1 MINVNLTVITI
12 FEIDQIYRDAILPC
26 FCMEQNSLNQKTMNK
41 KIHKR
46 FINRLKDCGLF
57 SCLILLLLSFLAV
70 PSIAQQG
77 KTKYLSLQDGLSNQQ
92 VLDVVH
98 DHDGFIWVA
107 TELGLNRFSSNSFK
121 HFYKAEKPDGKSVNS
136 NEINTLLYDNQ
147 KLYIG
152 TRSDGLNILDLQ
164 TNTFSYFVHKPG
176 DENSISTND
185 ITDIIKSKN
194 GKLWLATFHQGV
206 QQFNTASKKFEH
218 FNQNSIPAMPE
229 NSVWSLAED
238 KNGLLYIGHVS
249 KGVSVLNPITRELN
263 LLDVKLTNGILPDNE
278 VKSLFCDSK
287 NNIWI
292 GTRKGLAVYNPISK
306 KLTRVKLSSKS
317 IKNNEPFIYSIKE
330 VQNQIWVGAES
341 SQLFAL
347 TPVFSID
354 NNEILYSLSTPLALT
369 HGSNTSIQNIDQDQ
383 FGNVWLAIYSGG
395 LAFSSHLKPFFS
407 ILPQQESASERNKT
421 ATVTAIINDQQD
433 KTWLATTGEGI
444 VQISNNNLVNH
455 INSNNSPLGDD
466 FLLSGFEDN
475 SGNKWF
481 GLQKG
486 GVSCYQPTRNSW
498 KKIDGG
504 KRMSEVRAIMQ
515 DSRQNICF
523 AAQEGIFILA
533 KGADTLQKI
542 AITTPMMGDFSPR
555 TLVEDQ
561 HGNMWVGTYGQG
573 IYIYD
578 RNWKLIK
585 RVSKEEG
592 LVSNTINYVYR
603 DSENTIWIAT
613 NEGLSYQLSGDQLGK
628 IKTVPL
634 HLGDA
639 WLTINAITES
649 PKGNIWCATRLG
661 LIRYLPAQ
669 KRLLSY
675 DQAFGL
681 PLGGFINNSVS
692 KDKNGRLFFGMPS
705 GACYFDPV
713 NIPLKLPSSPINIS
727 RLMVFNT
734 DERNAQTEKFPDTE
748 KRIHLK
754 HGENSFRIELAVM
767 DYAMNDLL
775 EFSYKLQGFDNK
787 WISLGDEKNIDFRSI
802 PYGSYE
808 LKIRT
813 RQKNEQW
820 SESYESLYITINP
833 PFYLSAFAIA
843 CYIIVVL
850 ATIVAFFFFYIKR
863 INAEAQLNLKKQQ
876 LEQEG
881 NLHTERMNF
890 YTNITHELR
899 TPLTLILGPLED
911 LLHENQLS
919 PKHRERISIVQ
930 KSATRLFSM
939 VNQLLE
945 FRKVESQYKPLA
957 LQPGLI
963 SELLKEIVQKYS
975 EASQSK
981 NINISLTA
989 IDVDFKTMF
998 DREIV
1003 QLIVD
1008 NLLSNACKYTQAGSV
1023 MVSLDYDQNNQGN
1036 WAIIKVKD
1044 TGCGIA
1050 AAHLEKIFDKFYQV
1064 PQNTGAG
1071 AGVGLSLVK
1080 QLSAIHHG
1088 QVSVKSELDWG
1099 SEFCVRLLANPV
1111 SLQIPS
1117 LTEQDVL
1124 IVEQKVPQ
1132 PDLLPMVLLV
1142 EDDVDLSA
1150 YLTALLASKYSV
1162 ITAENGKQGFQLA
1175 KRHVPDIIVSDLMMP
1190 EMDGFAMLR
1199 ALKKERET
1207 SHIPTILLTAKSSE
1221 TDKHR
1226 GYELGLDSYLTKPI
1240 STQLLY
1246 GRIDNLLSK
1255 RKSLYEEVLNQLSN
1269 QIKNQEIIN
1278 VEMEGDP
1285 WRENDFVKEF
1295 VSLVEK
1301 LMHQEILDTAT
1312 LAENMNMSQST
1323 LYRKLKALTGKNIN
1337 QLVRKVRMQKAAQL
1351 LNSGKYNINEVSFMV
1366 GINSSIYFRQ
1376 CFKEEFGQLP
1386 SEYQKNKS

>member
-1 MINVNLTVITI
+1 MKRPNISL
-12 FEIDQIYRDAILPC
+12 IL
-26 FCMEQNSLNQKTMNK
+26 FFQFFVWKQDSLNTNAMNK
-41 KIHKR
+41 KIHKS
-46 FINRLKDCGLF
+46 FINRLKDCGFL
-57 SCLILLLLSFLAV
+57 SGLILVLLLHLSALSF
-70 PSIAQQG
+70 AQEG

-136 NEINTLLYDNQ
+136 SEINTLLYDNQ

-152 TRSDGLNILDLQ
+152 TRSDGLNVLDLK
-164 TNTFSYFVHKPG
+164 TNTFSYFVHHPK
-176 DENSISTND
+176 DEGSISTND

-206 QQFNTASKKFEH
+206 QQFNTASKKFLH
-218 FNQNSIPAMPE
+218 FNQKSVLAMPE

-238 KNGLLYIGHVS
+238 KNGLLYIGHVN
-249 KGVSVLNPITRELN
+249 KGVSILNPATKELQ
-263 LLDVKLTNGILPDNE
+263 LLDVKTTGGILPDNE

-292 GTRKGLAVYNPISK
+292 GTRKGLAVYNPVSK
-306 KLTRVKLSSKS
+306 KLNQVKLRSKS
-317 IKNNEPFIYSIKE
+317 IKRNEPFIFSIKE
-330 VQNQIWVGAES
+330 VQHQIWVGAES

-347 TPVFSID
+347 TPNFNI
-354 NNEILYSLSTPLALT
+354 NNDEISYSVSLPLALT
-369 HGSNTSIQNIDQDQ
+369 HGSNTSVQNIDQDQ

-407 ILPQQESASERNKT
+407 ILPQQESSSERNKT
-421 ATVTAIINDQQD
+421 ATVTAVINDQQN
-433 KTWLATTGEGI
+433 KTLLATTGEGI
-444 VQISNNNLVNH
+444 LQIDNNGRVDH
-455 INSNNSPLGDD
+455 INANNSLLGDD
-466 FLLSGFEDN
+466 FLLSGFEDE

-486 GVSCYQPTRNSW
+486 GVSCYQPASNSW

-515 DSRQNICF
+515 DSRKNICF
-523 AAQEGIFILA
+523 AAQEGLFILA
-533 KGADTLQKI
+533 QEIDTLRKI
-542 AITTPMMGDFSPR
+542 TITTPMMGDFSPR
-555 TLVEDQ
+555 TLVED
-561 HGNMWVGTYGQG
+561 HLGNMWVGTYGQG

-585 RVSKEEG
+585 RVSKAEG
-592 LVSNTINYVYR
+592 LVSNTINHVYR

-613 NEGLSYQLSGDQLGK
+613 NEGLSYQSSGNQLGK
-628 IKTVPL
+628 IETLPL

-639 WLTINAITES
+639 WLTINSITES
-649 PKGNIWCATRLG
+649 PKGNIWCATKLG

-734 DERNAQTEKFPDTE
+734 DERRAQTEKFPDAE

-820 SESYESLYITINP
+820 SEDYESLHITIKP
-833 PFYLSAFAIA
+833 PFYLSILAIA
-843 CYIIVVL
+843 FYIVVVL
-850 ATIVAFFFFYIKR
+850 ATVIAFFFFYIKR
-863 INAEAQLNLKKQQ
+863 INAEAQLSLKKQQ

-890 YTNITHELR
+890 YTNVTHELR

-919 PKHRERISIVQ
+919 PKHRERLSIVQ

-945 FRKVESQYKPLA
+945 LRKVESQHKPLA
-957 LQPGLI
+957 LQPGFLRQ
-963 SELLKEIVQKYS
+963 LLEDIVQKYV

-989 IDVDFKTMF
+989 NTEDFETIF

-1008 NLLSNACKYTQAGSV
+1008 NLLSNACKHTKAGSV
-1023 MVSLDYDQNNQGN
+1023 MVSLAYEQNSQGN
-1036 WAIIKVKD
+1036 WAVIKVKD
-1044 TGCGIA
+1044 TGSGIA
-1050 AAHLEKIFDKFYQV
+1050 SAHLEKIFEKFYQV
-1064 PQNTGAG
+1064 PQNTGDG

-1080 QLSAIHHG
+1080 QLAAIHHG

-1111 SLQIPS
+1111 SPQIPYLS
-1117 LTEQDVL
+1117 EHDAVL
-1124 IVEQKVPQ
+1124 DEQKKPQ
-1132 PDLLPMVLLV
+1132 VESLPMVLLV
-1142 EDDVDLSA
+1142 EDDVDLRA
-1150 YLTALLASKYSV
+1150 YLSTLLASKYNV

-1175 KRHVPDIIVSDLMMP
+1175 KSHVPDIIVSDLMMP
-1190 EMDGFAMLR
+1190 EMDGFAMLQ
-1199 ALKKERET
+1199 ALKLERET

-1255 RKSLYEEVLNQLSN
+1255 RKSLYEEVLSQLSN
-1269 QIKNQEIIN
+1269 QIKTTEVIAAE
-1278 VEMEGDP
+1278 VEADP

-1295 VSLVEK
+1295 ANLVEK
-1301 LMHQEILDTAT
+1301 LMHQEVLDAAT

-1351 LNSGKYNINEVSFMV
+1351 LDSGKYNINEVSFMV

-1386 SEYQKNKS
+1386 SEYQKNKV

>member
-1 MINVNLTVITI
+1 
-12 FEIDQIYRDAILPC
+12 
-26 FCMEQNSLNQKTMNK
+26 MNK
-41 KIHKR
+41 KIHKS
-46 FINRLKDCGLF
+46 FINRLKDCGFL
-57 SCLILLLLSFLAV
+57 SGLILVLLLHLSALSF
-70 PSIAQQG
+70 AQEG

-136 NEINTLLYDNQ
+136 SEINTLLYDNQ

-152 TRSDGLNILDLQ
+152 TRSDGLNVLDLK
-164 TNTFSYFVHKPG
+164 TNTFSYFVHHPK
-176 DENSISTND
+176 DEGSISTND

-206 QQFNTASKKFEH
+206 QQFNTASKKFLH
-218 FNQNSIPAMPE
+218 FNQKSVLAMPE

-238 KNGLLYIGHVS
+238 KNGLLYIGHVN
-249 KGVSVLNPITRELN
+249 KGVSILNPATKELQ
-263 LLDVKLTNGILPDNE
+263 LLDVKTTGGILPDNE

-292 GTRKGLAVYNPISK
+292 GTRKGLAVYNPVSK
-306 KLTRVKLSSKS
+306 KLNQVKLRSKS
-317 IKNNEPFIYSIKE
+317 IKRNEPFIFSIKE
-330 VQNQIWVGAES
+330 VQHQIWVGAES

-347 TPVFSID
+347 TPNFNI
-354 NNEILYSLSTPLALT
+354 NNDEISYSVSLPLALT
-369 HGSNTSIQNIDQDQ
+369 HGSNTSVQNIDQDQ

-407 ILPQQESASERNKT
+407 ILPQQESSSERNKT
-421 ATVTAIINDQQD
+421 ATVTAVINDQQN
-433 KTWLATTGEGI
+433 KTLLATTGEGI
-444 VQISNNNLVNH
+444 LQIDNNGRVDH
-455 INSNNSPLGDD
+455 INANNSLLGDD
-466 FLLSGFEDN
+466 FLLSGFEDE

-486 GVSCYQPTRNSW
+486 GVSCYQPASNSW

-515 DSRQNICF
+515 DSRKNICF
-523 AAQEGIFILA
+523 AAQEGLFILA
-533 KGADTLQKI
+533 QEIDTLRKI
-542 AITTPMMGDFSPR
+542 TITTPMMGDFSPR
-555 TLVEDQ
+555 TLVED
-561 HGNMWVGTYGQG
+561 HLGNMWVGTYGQG

-585 RVSKEEG
+585 RVSKAEG
-592 LVSNTINYVYR
+592 LVSNTINHVYR

-613 NEGLSYQLSGDQLGK
+613 NEGLSYQSSGNQLGK
-628 IKTVPL
+628 IETLPL

-639 WLTINAITES
+639 WLTINSITES
-649 PKGNIWCATRLG
+649 PKGNIWCATKLG

-734 DERNAQTEKFPDTE
+734 DERRAQTEKFPDAE

-820 SESYESLYITINP
+820 SEDYESLHITIKP
-833 PFYLSAFAIA
+833 PFYLSILAIA
-843 CYIIVVL
+843 FYIVVVL
-850 ATIVAFFFFYIKR
+850 ATVIAFFFFYIKR
-863 INAEAQLNLKKQQ
+863 INAEAQLSLKKQQ

-890 YTNITHELR
+890 YTNVTHELR

-919 PKHRERISIVQ
+919 PKHRERLSIVQ

-945 FRKVESQYKPLA
+945 FRKVESQHKPLA
-957 LQPGLI
+957 LQPGFLRQ
-963 SELLKEIVQKYS
+963 LLEDIVQKYV

-989 IDVDFKTMF
+989 NTEDFETIF

-1008 NLLSNACKYTQAGSV
+1008 NLLSNACKHTKAGSV
-1023 MVSLDYDQNNQGN
+1023 MVSLAYEQNSQGN
-1036 WAIIKVKD
+1036 WAVIKVKD
-1044 TGCGIA
+1044 TGSGIA
-1050 AAHLEKIFDKFYQV
+1050 SAHLEKIFEKFYQV
-1064 PQNTGAG
+1064 PQNTGDG

-1080 QLSAIHHG
+1080 QLAAIHHG

-1111 SLQIPS
+1111 SPQIPYLS
-1117 LTEQDVL
+1117 EHDAVL
-1124 IVEQKVPQ
+1124 DEQKKPQ
-1132 PDLLPMVLLV
+1132 VESLPMVLLV
-1142 EDDVDLSA
+1142 EDDVDLRA
-1150 YLTALLASKYSV
+1150 YLSTLLASKYNV

-1175 KRHVPDIIVSDLMMP
+1175 KSHVPDIIVSDLMMP
-1190 EMDGFAMLR
+1190 EMDGFAMLQ
-1199 ALKKERET
+1199 ALKLERET

-1255 RKSLYEEVLNQLSN
+1255 RKSLYEEVLSQLSN
-1269 QIKNQEIIN
+1269 QIKTTEVIAAE
-1278 VEMEGDP
+1278 VEADP

-1295 VSLVEK
+1295 ANLVEK
-1301 LMHQEILDTAT
+1301 LMHQEVLDAAT

-1351 LNSGKYNINEVSFMV
+1351 LDSGKYNINEVSFMV

-1386 SEYQKNKS
+1386 SEYQKNKV

>member
-1 MINVNLTVITI
+1 
-12 FEIDQIYRDAILPC
+12 
-26 FCMEQNSLNQKTMNK
+26 MNK
-41 KIHKR
+41 KIHKS
-46 FINRLKDCGLF
+46 FINRLKDCGYL
-57 SCLILLLLSFLAV
+57 SGLILVLLLHLSAPSF
-70 PSIAQQG
+70 AQEG

-136 NEINTLLYDNQ
+136 SEINTLLYDNH

-152 TRSDGLNILDLQ
+152 TRSDGLNVLDLK
-164 TNTFSYFVHKPG
+164 TNTFSYFVHHPN
-176 DENSISTND
+176 DESSISTND

-206 QQFNTASKKFEH
+206 QQFNTASKKFLH
-218 FNQNSIPAMPE
+218 FNQKSVPAMPE

-238 KNGLLYIGHVS
+238 KNGLLYIGHVN
-249 KGVSVLNPITRELN
+249 KGVSILNPVTKELQ
-263 LLDVKLTNGILPDNE
+263 LLDVRSTGGILPDNE

-292 GTRKGLAVYNPISK
+292 GTRKGLAVYNPVSK
-306 KLTRVKLSSKS
+306 KLNQVKLSSKS
-317 IKNNEPFIYSIKE
+317 IKRNEPFIFSIKE
-330 VQNQIWVGAES
+330 VHHQIWVGAES

-347 TPVFSID
+347 TPNFNI
-354 NNEILYSLSTPLALT
+354 NNDEISYSVSTPLALT
-369 HGSNTSIQNIDQDQ
+369 HGSNTSVQNIDQDQ

-407 ILPQQESASERNKT
+407 ILPQQEFSSERNKT
-421 ATVTAIINDQQD
+421 ATVTAVINDQQN
-433 KTWLATTGEGI
+433 KTLLATTGEGI
-444 VQISNNNLVNH
+444 LEIDNSGRVDH
-455 INSNNSPLGDD
+455 INANNSLLGDD
-466 FLLSGFEDN
+466 FLLSGFEDE

-486 GVSCYQPTRNSW
+486 GVSCYQPASNSW

-515 DSRQNICF
+515 DSRKNICF
-523 AAQEGIFILA
+523 AAQEGLFILA
-533 KGADTLQKI
+533 QGIDTLRKI
-542 AITTPMMGDFSPR
+542 TITTPMMGDFSPR
-555 TLVEDQ
+555 TLVED
-561 HGNMWVGTYGQG
+561 HRGNMWVGTYGQG

-585 RVSKEEG
+585 RVSKAEG
-592 LVSNTINYVYR
+592 LVSNTINHVYR

-613 NEGLSYQLSGDQLGK
+613 NEGLSYQSSGNQLGK
-628 IKTVPL
+628 IETLPL

-639 WLTINAITES
+639 WLTINSITES
-649 PKGNIWCATRLG
+649 PKGNIWCATKLG

-727 RLMVFNT
+727 RLIVFNT
-734 DERNAQTEKFPDTE
+734 DERRAQTEKFPDAE

-820 SESYESLYITINP
+820 SEDYESLHITIKP
-833 PFYLSAFAIA
+833 PFYLSIFAIA
-843 CYIIVVL
+843 FYIVVVL
-850 ATIVAFFFFYIKR
+850 ATVIAFFFFYIKR
-863 INAEAQLNLKKQQ
+863 INAEAQLSLKKQQ

-919 PKHRERISIVQ
+919 PKHRERLSIVQ

-945 FRKVESQYKPLA
+945 FRKVESQHKPLT
-957 LQPGLI
+957 LQPGFLRQ
-963 SELLKEIVQKYS
+963 LLEEIVQKYV

-989 IDVDFKTMF
+989 NGEDFETMF

-1008 NLLSNACKYTQAGSV
+1008 NLLSNACKHTKAGSV
-1023 MVSLDYDQNNQGN
+1023 MVSLAYEQNSQGN
-1036 WAIIKVKD
+1036 WAVIKVKD
-1044 TGCGIA
+1044 TGGGIA
-1050 AAHLEKIFDKFYQV
+1050 SSHLEKIFEKFYQV
-1064 PQNTGAG
+1064 PQNTGDG

-1080 QLSAIHHG
+1080 QLAAIHHG

-1099 SEFCVRLLANPV
+1099 SEFCVRLLTNLV
-1111 SLQIPS
+1111 SPQIPYLS
-1117 LTEQDVL
+1117 EHDAVL
-1124 IVEQKVPQ
+1124 DEQKTPQ
-1132 PDLLPMVLLV
+1132 LESLPMVLLV
-1142 EDDVDLSA
+1142 EDDIDLRA
-1150 YLTALLASKYSV
+1150 YLSTLLASKYNV

-1175 KRHVPDIIVSDLMMP
+1175 KSHVPDIIVSDLMMP
-1190 EMDGFAMLR
+1190 EMDGFAMLQ
-1199 ALKKERET
+1199 ALKLERET

-1255 RKSLYEEVLNQLSN
+1255 RKSLYEEVLSQLSN
-1269 QIKNQEIIN
+1269 QIKITEVIPAE
-1278 VEMEGDP
+1278 VEADP

-1295 VSLVEK
+1295 ANLVER
-1301 LMHQEILDTAT
+1301 LMHQEVLDAAT

-1351 LNSGKYNINEVSFMV
+1351 LDSGKYNINEVSFMV

-1386 SEYQKNKS
+1386 SEYQKNKV